1 MTRAELYEIDQIT
14 DLATN
19 PSEWAKVY
27 GNKTLAQVLMAKTKK
42 DLATINFGE
51 VGKTMNG
58 KAVVGKAVGVK
69 KAAKKTVK
77 KVVKPT
83 VSSELLNFMKKQS
96 TTKKVSAKKPSA
108 PKRTKKVIYSLG
120 RKITLWYEGDKI
132 VEKIYH

>member
-27 GNKTLAQVLMAKTKK
+27 GDKTLAQVLMAKTKK

-69 KAAKKTVK
+69 KVAKKT
-77 KVVKPT
+77 VKPT

-96 TTKKVSAKKPSA
+96 ATKKVSSTKPSI

>member
-27 GNKTLAQVLMAKTKK
+27 GDKTLAQVLMAKTKK

-51 VGKTMNG
+51 VGKTING
-58 KAVVGKAVGVK
+58 KAVVGKAVGIK
-69 KAAKKTVK
+69 KAAKKT
-77 KVVKPT
+77 VKPT

-96 TTKKVSAKKPSA
+96 TTKKVSAKKPSI

>member
-27 GNKTLAQVLMAKTKK
+27 GDKTLAQVLMAKTKK

-69 KAAKKTVK
+69 KVAKKT
-77 KVVKPT
+77 VKPT

-96 TTKKVSAKKPSA
+96 ATKKVSAKKSST
-108 PKRTKKVIYSLG
+108 PKRTKKVVYSLG